1 MRPVFML
8 LLGAGAE
15 SLLGAGAER
24 VVDQPRAPAIRG
36 VASGRREPLFIP
48 ASAPS
53 CCNQWSL
60 HVREDA
66 SRHVS
71 SASRR
76 VKRLLHNDAA
86 RHLLAGAAAGV
97 VSNTIVAPLDIMRLN
112 LMVSAQQK
120 SWGGVAREI
129 FAEGGVRAF
138 WRGNTA
144 DVIRTIPSSAVRFY
158 SFAVYKENLAD
169 VPALAPALVSLLAGG
184 FAGMTAMALLF
195 PLETV
200 RTQMA
205 MSGGVNG
212 VTIMAFSRNLVATK
226 GVGGLYQGLS
236 TSLVSVMP
244 YFGVRFGVYDALKRW
259 HVRIADGQPIPSQFN
274 AAYGFAAGFAASA
287 LTFPMEVVRRRAM
300 VGVASTNMLV
310 AVPAILR
317 AEGLKGLYK
326 GYSLNVI
333 KVAPSSAITF
343 FVYEMVRDRLDRI
356 ADAPAP
362 KPAPLPVPLPAVDAD
377 VIS

>member
-1 MRPVFML
+1 ML

-24 VVDQPRAPAIRG
+24 VVDQPRAPAIRV

-66 SRHVS
+66 SRRAS

-205 MSGGVNG
+205 MSGGVVTSPSHERTVPLPLLLPLSIVRVHVSVCSSALLRRIWQNG

-310 AVPAILR
+310 AVR
-317 AEGLKGLYK
+317 
-326 GYSLNVI
+326 
-333 KVAPSSAITF
+333 
-343 FVYEMVRDRLDRI
+343 VRVRVRI
-356 ADAPAP
+356 RVRVR
-362 KPAPLPVPLPAVDAD
+362 LPVC
-377 VIS
+377 SSR